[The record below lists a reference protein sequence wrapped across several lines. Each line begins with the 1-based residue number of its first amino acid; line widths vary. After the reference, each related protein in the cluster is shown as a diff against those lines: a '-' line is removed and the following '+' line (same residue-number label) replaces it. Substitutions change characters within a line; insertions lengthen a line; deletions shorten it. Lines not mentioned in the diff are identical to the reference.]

1 MNPRDY
7 IKSIDLSGIPRSPV
21 EQDAATDATPVFDDA
36 KKQSQV
42 VGSSIFSF
50 APGVEANIRE
60 AISNSALLAQLVAN
74 KQVPDQ
80 TKPLDWFKA
89 YFAVLQNLGWILQ
102 DNGFTDYTASGD
114 AFEVNQEIL
123 VVMTAA
129 LGAAPAALAIITA
142 TITAL
147 KNMQPNNPWLTIF
160 SRESQK
166 ATISRFQIG
175 LVEKDANGATLV
187 YLCACLIEANNA
199 ITQVLFFKFKDA
211 HARFRANTAKVSLN
225 PDSLTNLAVAIRAKT
240 QAYQRDYVA
249 SILDVLTDSDGQ

>member
-1 MNPRDY
+1 MNPKDY

-21 EQDAATDATPVFDDA
+21 EHDAITDATPVFDEA

-50 APGVEANIRE
+50 APGVEADIRE

-80 TKPLDWFKA
+80 SKPLDWFKA
-89 YFAVLQNLGWILQ
+89 YFGVLQNIGWILQ

-114 AFEVNQEIL
+114 AFEMNQEIL
-123 VVMTAA
+123 VMTAA

-166 ATISRFQIG
+166 ASQR
-175 LVEKDANGATLV
+175 
-187 YLCACLIEANNA
+187 YL
-199 ITQVLFFKFKDA
+199 KF
-211 HARFRANTAKVSLN
+211 
-225 PDSLTNLAVAIRAKT
+225 
-240 QAYQRDYVA
+240 
-249 SILDVLTDSDGQ
+249 